1 MAARTMQCDYLNK
14 DYFEMNDDACPIME
28 YNTLDSEA

>member
-1 MAARTMQCDYLNK
+1 MAAHTMQC